1 MLRRV
6 YNRFFS
12 SARRQRKRAILKD
25 FEEELVDRTHRAF
38 VNQIR
43 SRIVTRSVLVFLF
56 IFTVGSI
63 SPNFFSL
70 ESTLDYPVANAEFE
84 DEYAES
90 ILLSIDGF
98 LTKTYA
104 PTQESKGANGIF
116 SIAVESGDTLS
127 GIAERYGVT
136 TRDLMINNNLSKN
149 PILKPGQKLKIAN
162 GIIHKVGNSET
173 ADSIAKAYGVEKD
186 KLLATNEILEKELE
200 AGMQIV
206 VSGATRTLPT
216 LSTPQ
221 NYSSSA
227 IVDVPNGGG
236 PGQMAPYVATA
247 GKLLFPTVGQYTQ
260 YFNGGHYAV
269 DIANNQSPDIYAA
282 ESGVVEKSQCGWNGG
297 YGCHVIIDH
306 GDGMKTLYA
315 HMRKIY
321 VTVGE
326 VVQRGQSIGQM
337 GNTGRVYGRTGIH
350 LHFEVHVGGVKR
362 NPVAFF

>member
-1 MLRRV
+1 MRRV

-12 SARRQRKRAILKD
+12 PARRNRKRAILKD

-43 SRIVTRSVLVFLF
+43 SRIVTRSVFVFLF
-56 IFTVGSI
+56 IFTIGSI

-70 ESTLDYPVANAEFE
+70 EGNLDYPVASADFE

-104 PTQESKGANGIF
+104 PTEESKGANGIF

-149 PILKPGQKLKIAN
+149 PILKPGQKLKIAS
-162 GIIHKVGNSET
+162 GIIHKVGAKDT
-173 ADSIAKAYGVEKD
+173 VDSIAKAYGVEKE
-186 KLLATNEILEKELE
+186 KILATNEVLEKEIT

-206 VSGATRTLPT
+206 ISGATRTLPT
-216 LSTPQ
+216 LATPQ
-221 NYSSSA
+221 TYGSNIA
-227 IVDVPNGGG
+227 NVPAAGG
-236 PGQMAPYVATA
+236 PGQLAPYLGAK
-247 GKLLFPTVGQYTQ
+247 GKLLFPTDGSYTQ
-260 YFNGGHYAV
+260 YFRAGHYAV
-269 DIANNQSPDIYAA
+269 DIANNQSPAIYAS
-282 ESGVVEKSQCGWNGG
+282 ESGVIEKAQCGWNGG

-306 GDGMKTLYA
+306 GDGLKTLSA
-315 HMRKIY
+315 HLRKIY

-350 LHFEVHVGGVKR
+350 LHFEVHVSGVKR
-362 NPVAFF
+362 NPLAFF